1 MITLDELR
9 DSGRA
14 TVTMQEAAQLLGVD
28 ARTVSGAVRAGEI
41 PAIRVGR
48 RVLIPRHRFIAYLD
62 GADTAGP
69 AVSDAP
75 APIPLRNPTDE
86 LRTRLLAVL
95 LDVPESGAT
104 A

>member
-9 DSGRA
+9 ASNRA

-28 ARTVSGAVRAGEI
+28 ARTVSGAVRQGEI

-62 GADTAGP
+62 GADAAP
-69 AVSDAP
+69 AVQDSP
-75 APIPLRNPTDE
+75 APIPLRNPADE

-95 LDVPESGAT
+95 LDTPESGAT